1 MLKLSNRHQFVIVSF
16 FLFSLVI
23 ILNLKIPSQY
33 KLSLILVGVIICYYQ
48 PKFIIPFLTSIVLVY
63 ISNKKISKF
72 SHRKKNYNSPKTI
85 ESFSETDT
93 AQFLT
98 KMSTVTDSNYLE
110 KITKD
115 DIQKL
120 KDGDI
125 SLDGIQKNTLLRT
138 KFLKNIFEVYF
149 FEFPIDFPLALDLN
163 LRYRSI
169 TNLQR
174 QLNFKDITYQS
185 SVGNDSFRNKTIK
198 MLEDK
203 TLHKLG
209 LFIYQTKFLNLKNY
223 FITSLN
229 HLGLL
234 GMVNGNFELDDPAQ
248 TGKPVLKLIQKK
260 AYEISILL
268 FFLKYRETQQ
278 EFNFDTQLELEDM
291 SLYSVIPT
299 LVKHKLQ
306 VVDKPELK
314 QESYFLML
322 ADLLPQIN
330 VVLNNFTSDTSKFK
344 LFPEKDVISKYITGK
359 DEFNIV
365 GLTESSSQNLIENN
379 LDLLFGDM
387 EKHLEKIK
395 IVDFKIY
402 RFSTEEQRRQT
413 EMTVKSNYFLLF
425 IMSGYL
431 DDLIKVITE
440 SKLVGNNK
448 VDTEVFQN
456 LISLYQKKRQKFQL
470 QLQNEIT
477 MDEEYKFTN
486 LQDKF
491 YDNFFFYLGVLIN
504 KKDTFTRTLVF
515 PETTGLAPEPST
527 SEETI
532 PSNTISDYQQ
542 NLYELDLDKFLDKD
556 NRKERQE
563 EALNKYYQFLD
574 KEKYESVQD
583 LGKLAEERNKE
594 LKIKELSLN
603 NIVNNFGQEVFAII
617 DELILVCKN
626 FYLDYDLSNFRGQVK
641 ETSPSPSPNPSNK
654 SKFDKYIMLVKTIL
668 DILLQED
675 RILYTGFILV
685 VLAIFIYFIDSSSS
699 QSSAVTSAIPS
710 SSGIRSI
717 LDLLKL

>member
-1 MLKLSNRHQFVIVSF
+1 MLKLSDKQLFILVSF
-16 FLFSLVI
+16 FLLSLVI

-72 SHRKKNYNSPKTI
+72 SHRKNNSPRKTI
-85 ESFSETDT
+85 ETFSDTDT

-98 KMSTVTDSNYLE
+98 KMATVTDSNYLE
-110 KITKD
+110 KITKE

-125 SLDGIQKNTLLRT
+125 SLEGVQKNTLMRT
-138 KFLKNIFEVYF
+138 KFLKKIFEVYF
-149 FEFPIDFPLALDLN
+149 FEFPTDFPLALDLN

-169 TNLQR
+169 TNLRR

-185 SVGNDSFRNKTIK
+185 SVGNDSFRNKAIK

-223 FITSLN
+223 FIKSLN

-234 GMVNGNFELDDPAQ
+234 GLVNGNFELDDPAQ

-330 VVLNNFTSDTSKFK
+330 VVLNNFTTDTDKFK
-344 LFPEKDVISKYITGK
+344 LFPEEDIISKYITGK
-359 DEFNIV
+359 VEFNIV

-395 IVDFKIY
+395 IVDFRIY

-413 EMTVKSNYFLLF
+413 EMTVKSNYFLLLV
-425 IMSGYL
+425 MSGYL
-431 DDLIKVITE
+431 DDLIKVMTE
-440 SKLVGNNK
+440 SKLVGGKK
-448 VDTEVFQN
+448 VDTEVYQN

-491 YDNFFFYLGVLIN
+491 YDNFFFYLGILIN

-515 PETTGLAPEPST
+515 PEPSLAPEPST
-527 SEETI
+527 SDEAI
-532 PSNTISDYQQ
+532 PRNTISDYQQ
-542 NLYELDLDKFLDKD
+542 NLYELDLDKFLDQD

-594 LKIKELSLN
+594 LKIRELSLN
-603 NIVNNFGQEVFAII
+603 QIVDNFGQEVFAII
-617 DELILVCKN
+617 DELILVFKN
-626 FYLDYDLSNFRGQVK
+626 FYQDYDLSNFRGEIK
-641 ETSPSPSPNPSNK
+641 EASPSPSPNPSHK

-668 DILLQED
+668 DILLQEN

-699 QSSAVTSAIPS
+699 QSTAVASAIPS